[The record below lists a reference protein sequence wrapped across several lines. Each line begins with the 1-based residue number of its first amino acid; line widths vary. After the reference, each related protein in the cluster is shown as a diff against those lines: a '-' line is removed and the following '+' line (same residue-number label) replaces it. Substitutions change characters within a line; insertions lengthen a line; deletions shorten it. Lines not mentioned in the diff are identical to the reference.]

1 MKIRA
6 AVALEGKRT
15 EVREFELPPLPP
27 KAAS

>member
-15 EVREFELPPLPP
+15 EVREFELPPLPDP
-27 KAAS
+27 W

>member
-15 EVREFELPPLPP
+15 EVREFELPPLPDP
-27 KAAS
+27 WR

>member
-15 EVREFELPPLPP
+15 EVREFELPPLPHP
-27 KAAS
+27 WR